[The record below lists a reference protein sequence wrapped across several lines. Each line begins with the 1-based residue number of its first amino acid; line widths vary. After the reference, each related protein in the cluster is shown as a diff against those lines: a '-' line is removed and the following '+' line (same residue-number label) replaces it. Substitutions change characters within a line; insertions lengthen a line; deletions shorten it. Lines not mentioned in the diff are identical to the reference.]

1 MAEVTNFS
9 FMRPE
14 ETAGGDGPIKQ
25 FFQRLFNR
33 SQGGLV
39 GQAPATLVKKEPPY
53 IAPPHENGRTYPGD
67 LWKKP
72 TIVHTID
79 PIRRA
84 TPEAITDGE
93 KAAID
98 QSEKERMLEYMR
110 HPSYKERLKKEI
122 FYDSFKPGD
131 KSHNKTVDDEYERR
145 INEITGIPISTG
157 KFSEVKDSEMPYA
170 AYYPITTY
178 FSQLP
183 GGYKGNLSKRGL
195 PQIVMSEDKE
205 NNEVNINPNLYRQ
218 VLGHELGHSSHAGT
232 MGGHAYHPKSN
243 EIPWPSKVEEELKKH
258 AESPLMN
265 QKYAIKNMSDQ
276 YFKNSPTRWKNR
288 QIELAT
294 QKLGPEK
301 VQKMLE
307 AQNKLMTEYEAV
319 KKEKGR
325 KFADLQGPNFD
336 KNPELRDVQNN
347 YIMDSLNQND
357 TEVATRM
364 IGLRRLA
371 AEKFGHD
378 MNEDFD
384 IKKYKDQIQDY
395 FKKNGMIDEYKQL
408 SKDLELSDDQ
418 INEMMKYIA
427 RNPSQQQTSRY
438 TG

>member
-1 MAEVTNFS
+1 
-9 FMRPE
+9 MRPE
-14 ETAGGDGPIKQ
+14 ETEGGDGPIKQ
-25 FFQRLFNR
+25 FFQNLFNR
-33 SQGGLV
+33 RQGGLV
-39 GQAPATLVKKEPPY
+39 GDAPARLVKKEEAAYVSPPS
-53 IAPPHENGRTYPGD
+53 ESNRVYPGD
-67 LWKKP
+67 LWKRP
-72 TIVHTID
+72 PIVPKID
-79 PIRRA
+79 PNRRA
-84 TPEAITDGE
+84 TPGAITDGE
-93 KAAID
+93 KEAIE
-98 QSEKERMLEYMR
+98 QNEKEKMLEYMR

-122 FYDSFKPGD
+122 FYDSFKPND

-170 AYYPITTY
+170 QYYPMT
-178 FSQLP
+178 SHPSWLP
-183 GGYKGNLSKRGL
+183 GGYRGDLMKRGF
-195 PQIVMSEDKE
+195 PQIVMSEDNAY
-205 NNEVNINPNLYRQ
+205 NNEINTNPNLYRQ
-218 VLGHELGHSSHAGT
+218 VLGHELGHASHAGT

-243 EIPWPSKVEEELKKH
+243 EIPWPSKVEEELQKH

-265 QKYAIKNMSDQ
+265 QKYAIKSMSDQ
-276 YFKNSPTRWKNR
+276 YFKNSPNKWKNR

-301 VQKMLE
+301 VQKILE
-307 AQNKLMTEYEAV
+307 TQNKLMTEYEAV

-325 KFADLQGPNFD
+325 KFADLQGPNFNS
-336 KNPELRDVQNN
+336 NPELRDVQNN

-395 FKKNGMIDEYKQL
+395 FKKNGMLDEYKQI

-427 RNPSQQQTSRY
+427 RNPSQKQTGLY